1 MDPSEFTPS
10 QVYEGDPI
18 NSRLVLIIVFCVGIP
33 ITWVISYFGLYMYF
47 KEWTSKV
54 QYTLISQVLYS
65 KELMTTFLAN
75 IFCCTIILKIEFH

>member
-33 ITWVISYFGLYMYF
+33 VTWTISYFGLYIYF
-47 KEWTSKV
+47 KEWTSKM
-54 QYTLISQVLYS
+54 QYILINQVLHC
-65 KELMTTFLAN
+65 KELRKTFLDN
-75 IFCCTIILKIEFH
+75 IF